1 MRNNFLGLSDS
12 EADFDQAKVV
22 ILPIPYDATV
32 SYQSGTRNGPE
43 AIITSSQYVELYDDE
58 LEADIST
65 IGIHTS
71 DVIGTAKG
79 GPKEMLETIEGWAKE
94 IIYRGKFLVS
104 LGGEHSISSPLV
116 KAHARKYK
124 NLSVLQLD
132 AHADLRDSY
141 QGTKYSHASAMRRIR
156 EITPA
161 VQLGIRSFSE
171 EDANFIKK
179 ENLPVLKSIDIIQG
193 DSWKGMTREHLTENV
208 YVTID
213 LDVLDPSIMPATGTP
228 EPGGLGW
235 YKVLEI
241 LKFVSD
247 EKNIVGFDAVEL
259 MPIPGLVA
267 PDFLAAKLIY
277 RMIGYSLWKK

>member
-1 MRNNFLGLSDS
+1 MNNNFLGLYD
-12 EADFDQAKVV
+12 EETNFDEAKVV

-32 SYQSGTRNGPE
+32 SYQSGSRNGPG
-43 AIITSSQYVELYDDE
+43 AIITASKYVELYDDE
-58 LEADIST
+58 LEADFST
-65 IGIHTS
+65 IGIHTAEAMEIVKS
-71 DVIGTAKG
+71 
-79 GPKEMLETIEGWAKE
+79 GPKEMLESIEEEASE
-94 IIYRGKFLVS
+94 IISAGKFLVS

-116 KAHARKYK
+116 KAHAKKYK

-132 AHADLRDSY
+132 AHADLRESY
-141 QGTKYSHASAMRRIR
+141 QGTIYSHASAMRRIR

-171 EDANFIKK
+171 EDANLIKK
-179 ENLPVLKSIDIIQG
+179 EKLPVLKSIDILNG
-193 DSWKGMTREHLTENV
+193 DGWKDMIKKNLTEKV

-213 LDVLDPSIMPATGTP
+213 IDVFDPSIMPATGTP

-241 LKFVSD
+241 LRFVSE
-247 EKNIVGFDAVEL
+247 EKRVVGFDTVEL

-267 PDFLAAKLIY
+267 PDFMAAKLIY
-277 RMIGYSLWKK
+277 KMIGYSLWTK